1 MAEYKDQAE
10 FEFALQN
17 LQERRDEIRRDV
29 LSRLGMWGGRQHPY
43 AEEVHNKID
52 EYLSDQ
58 QRDPL
63 GIVQEYL
70 SDPTYQRQHQRW
82 LTQMKSAQ
90 RNHSGNLL
98 QQNLGMQVDVPQ
110 LLSLLQ
116 QSRGFYGQGSGYQA
130 KVAERRK
137 INRELWEMKRDN
149 GIGKGKKVRFSD
161 GSVGY
166 GKYRRTRRGRGSY
179 IIPGIL
185 GAAKQIGKNVFG
197 LGRYRRRVRRGRGAY
212 GDSVVDQGVPIFANP
227 ESTDGPV
234 TVRNREF
241 IQVVPGSTN
250 FTIQDRLD
258 INPGNHLVFPWLS
271 KIAQNFSQYRFEG
284 LSFHFVSTS
293 GNITNSQA
301 LGSITMAVDY
311 DPSGKDITTKQQMLA
326 TPFAVSKAPC
336 TDSECPVECAPQQM
350 MNGGLLYIRDL
361 APLNQDLR
369 FFDLGQFILA
379 SDGQDSNANGQ
390 QMGELWVTYQVAL
403 YKPQLASMEEGKQSD
418 SSWESSSAY
427 TLFNNTYN
435 PTPSH
440 PWGTDGLPWAPD
452 TWSHNSI
459 NITAVPPG
467 DYADTQSLRFGPLV
481 IGAKYVMTLTWFG
494 DVAGAQNSTAVFGW
508 QNPITGGA
516 TATPTSVLLNSFN
529 STTAATTLGYFSA
542 TPNGGTSTT
551 QVEWEHSFVA
561 LAQIVYVQIPGFE
574 NPVTASSGKFFRCGC
589 EIVRVA

>member
-10 FEFALQN
+10 FDFALRN
-17 LQERRDEIRRDV
+17 LQDRRDEIRRDV
-29 LSRLGMWGGRQHPY
+29 LSRLGLWGGRQHPY
-43 AEEVHNKID
+43 AEEINNKID

-58 QRDPL
+58 NRDPF

-70 SDPTYQRQHQRW
+70 SDPTYQREHQRW
-82 LTQMKSAQ
+82 LTRIRSAQ

-98 QQNLGMQVDVPQ
+98 QQNLGMQVDAEQ
-110 LLSLLQ
+110 LLNLLQ
-116 QSRGFYGQGSGYQA
+116 QSRGFYGQGSDYQA
-130 KVAERRK
+130 KVAARKK
-137 INRELWEMKRDN
+137 INRELYEMKRDN
-149 GIGKGKKVRFSD
+149 GIGKGKKHRFSD

-166 GKYRRTRRGRGSY
+166 GKYRRQRRRGRGAY

-185 GAAKQIGKNVFG
+185 GAAKRIGKNVFG

-311 DPSGKDITTKQQMLA
+311 DPSGKDIITKQQMLA

-361 APLNQDLR
+361 APANQDLR

-403 YKPQLASMEEGKQSD
+403 YKPQLASMEEGKISESD
-418 SSWESSSAY
+418 WEPSSVY
-427 TLFNNTYN
+427 TTFPDTYN
-435 PTPSH
+435 PTTTY
-440 PWGTDGLPWAPD
+440 PWGTWMHWTPD
-452 TWSHNSI
+452 SWSDNPA
-459 NITAVPPG
+459 NITTIAPEGYV
-467 DYADTQSLRFGPLV
+467 DKQSLRCGPLI
-481 IGAKYVMTLTWFG
+481 IGAKYVLTLSWFG
-494 DVAGAQNSTAVFGW
+494 DVAAAQTSATLFGW
-508 QNPITGGA
+508 KNPQTGST
-516 TATPTSVLLNSFN
+516 TAAVASVLPISFN
-529 STTAATTLGYFSA
+529 STTAVTTLGYFTTDS
-542 TPNGGTSTT
+542 GGASVTH
-551 QVEWEHSFVA
+551 VEWEHSFTP
-561 LAQIVYVQIPGFE
+561 LEETVYMQIPGFTD
-574 NPVTASSGKFFRCGC
+574 PITASSGKYCRCGV
-589 EIVRVA
+589 ELVRVA